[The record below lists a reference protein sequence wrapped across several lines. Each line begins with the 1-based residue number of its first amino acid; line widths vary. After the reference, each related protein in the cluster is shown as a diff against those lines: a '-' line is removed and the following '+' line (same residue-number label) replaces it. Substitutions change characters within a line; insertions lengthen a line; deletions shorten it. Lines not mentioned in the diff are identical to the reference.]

1 MMKIFTFLTALFILA
16 APWGAGAAD
25 ARFFE
30 TLYDIPV
37 MPGMAELPDRALTF
51 DKPEGR
57 FAQAGAAGA
66 GVSAAAIKA
75 FYAASLPQLGWT
87 PSGVD
92 SGADAYVREG
102 EKLTL
107 SVGSEG
113 GYQVAR
119 FTLSPAR

>member
-1 MMKIFTFLTALFILA
+1 MMKIFTFFMALFLLA
-16 APWGAGAAD
+16 APLGAAAAD

-57 FAQAGAAGA
+57 FAQAGAAGS
-66 GVSAAAIKA
+66 GVTAEGIRA
-75 FYAASLPQLGWT
+75 FYKASLPQLGWT
-87 PSGVD
+87 PVGVD
-92 SGADAYVREG
+92 AYIREG